1 MIRRWCLLGAA
12 LLLHIWALAAQD
24 GFNLPT
30 ELYVLNNNGTVQRFG
45 LGASGVE
52 TIAGDDA
59 NFVLDFAVAPDGVT
73 LAYRTLEGLFLT
85 DMYARQRRT
94 PQTILT
100 LEGPSAGYPEIRGR
114 GETIAWSPTG
124 TALAYATL
132 GNLRLLD
139 RRTGRTQNLDVAA
152 IQDLRWSA
160 DGQFLAAGAAGSI
173 WWFYFYDGAQARL
186 ISAITEVSSIAW
198 TPDNRVYVAFTSGG
212 LNILDIL
219 NRSQQTVVLPPSE
232 VYSLPHV
239 IEPNLFVFQG
249 APEAARL
256 LAITPQGTQQVGQA
270 PVDISA
276 ARWSPDGRS
285 LVAFRGGVMALIEP
299 ISGQSFTLPVNNASA
314 YGWGAFRRELGT
326 VTRWGSAYILADAPS
341 TGVTQVWRVPD
352 NNALPET
359 ITPAR
364 ESITEFTMSADGQRV
379 AYVSGDELFYFIVG
393 GSPTDELFRIAQGI
407 TAPAQPA
414 FSGDGRRLYYRLAS
428 GDAPGIHYADLT
440 SGQSFPFVL
449 GGFERPLP
457 ALGLAAVLLHDDA
470 GQVRLFDAN
479 TSEEIG
485 QPLRGQGKWLGGSLY
500 AVSGDQVTVVDASS
514 GQVVRTLL
522 EDAGDEIVLDV
533 VLLNRD
539 SLRLLITSAA
549 PAPVT
554 VLDALPTATNRVS
567 IGFLDSPRLSPDG
580 RFVLGLTHPGGS
592 LIVVDVANRQRQR
605 VETLVGVR
613 AFAW

>member
-1 MIRRWCLLGAA
+1 MSRRLCWLGAA
-12 LLLHIWALAAQD
+12 LLLHVWALAAQD

-30 ELYVLNNNGTVQRFG
+30 ELYVLNNSGTVQRFG
-45 LGASGVE
+45 LGASGIE
-52 TIAGDDA
+52 TVAGDEST
-59 NFVLDFAVAPDGVT
+59 FILDFAVAPDGVT

-94 PQTILT
+94 PPTITL
-100 LEGPSAGYPEIRGR
+100 LEGPTAGYPEIRGR

-132 GNLRLLD
+132 GNLRLID
-139 RRTGRTQNLDVAA
+139 RRTGRAQNLDVAA

-160 DGQFLAAGAAGSI
+160 DGQFLAAGAAGNI

-186 ISAITEVSSIAW
+186 ISAITDVTSIAW
-198 TPDNRVYVAFTSGG
+198 TPDNRVYVAFASGG

-219 NRSQQTVVLPPSE
+219 NRSQQTVILPPDE
-232 VYSLPHV
+232 RYTLPHV

-256 LAITPQGTQQVGQA
+256 LAITPQGTQTIGQA
-270 PVDISA
+270 PVDVSA

-285 LVAFRGGVMALIEP
+285 LVAFRGGVLALIEP

-326 VTRWGSAYILADAPS
+326 VSGWGGAYILADAPS

-352 NNALPET
+352 NDALPET

-364 ESITEFTMSADGQRV
+364 ESITEFTLSADGQRV
-379 AYVSGDELFYFIVG
+379 AYVSGEVLFYFLVG
-393 GSPTDELFRIAQGI
+393 GSPSGELFRLAEGGA
-407 TAPAQPA
+407 APAQPA
-414 FSGDGRRLYYRLAS
+414 FSSDGQRLYYRVAS
-428 GDAPGIHYADLT
+428 GDAPGVYFADLT

-449 GGFERPLP
+449 GEFERPLP
-457 ALGLAAVLLHDDA
+457 ALGLAAVLLHDAD

-479 TSEEIG
+479 TREEIG
-485 QPLRGQGKWLGGSLY
+485 QPLRGQGKWLSGSLY
-500 AVSGDQVTVVDASS
+500 AVISDQVTVIDASS

-522 EDAGDEIVLDV
+522 EDAGDEVILDV
-533 VLLNRD
+533 VLLDRD
-539 SLRLLITSAA
+539 TLRLLITAPA

-554 VLDALPTATNRVS
+554 VLDALPTATNRAS
-567 IGFLDSPRLSPDG
+567 IGFLDSPRLSSDG
-580 RFVLGLTHPGGS
+580 RFALGLTHPNGS
-592 LIVVDVANRQRQR
+592 LIVVDLASRQRQR
-605 VETLVGVR
+605 VNTQVSVR
-613 AFAW
+613 AFSW

>member
-12 LLLHIWALAAQD
+12 LLLHVWALAAQD

-85 DMYARQRRT
+85 DIYARQRRT

-114 GETIAWSPTG
+114 DETIAWSPTG

-139 RRTGRTQNLDVAA
+139 PRTGRAQNLDVAA

-160 DGQFLAAGAAGSI
+160 DGQFLAAGAAGNI

-198 TPDNRVYVAFTSGG
+198 MPDNRVYVAFTGGG

-249 APEAARL
+249 SPEAARL

-379 AYVSGDELFYFIVG
+379 AYVSGDVLFYFIVG
-393 GSPTDELFRIAQGI
+393 GSPTDELFRIAERLE
-407 TAPAQPA
+407 APVQPA
-414 FSGDGRRLYYRLAS
+414 FNSDGQRLYYRLAG
-428 GDAPGIHYADLT
+428 GDAPGIYYADLT

-449 GGFERPLP
+449 GAFERPLP

-470 GQVRLFDAN
+470 GQTRLFDAN
-479 TSEEIG
+479 TGEEIG

-539 SLRLLITSAA
+539 TLRLLITSAA

-580 RFVLGLTHPGGS
+580 RFALGLTHPGGS
-592 LIVVDVANRQRQR
+592 LIVVDIANRQRQR